1 MDDAR
6 TYSTT
11 MLAVG
16 TASPGTLA
24 DLVEAQTQRTPDAA
38 AVVHDGGLLSY
49 AELDERA
56 NRLARVL
63 LRRGAGP
70 ERVVALALPRSV
82 DIIVAELAVAKS
94 GAAFLP
100 VDPTYPVDRIAFM
113 LADANPVLVLTRSD
127 IDAVAAAV
135 PADVAAV
142 LLDAPDVAAELD
154 QVPGTP
160 VEAAELPAT
169 RHTDQPAYVI
179 YTSGSTGKPKGVV
192 VTHRGLAA
200 FSAAEVEHF
209 RVVEG
214 DRVLEFASPSFD
226 ASVLELCM
234 SLPAGAA
241 LVVPPPGPLL
251 GDALAE
257 VMADR
262 RISHTLIP
270 PVALATMPVVPLP
283 DLRTLVVG
291 GEACTADLVSR
302 WAPGRRL
309 INAYGPTESTVV
321 ATWSEPLEPGQG
333 TPIGRPIRG
342 TTVHLLDDKLA
353 PVPVGEPGELYVAG
367 PSLARGYLGRSA
379 LSAQRFVA
387 NPHGAPGERM
397 YRTGD
402 IARWAADGQLEFV
415 GRADHQVKI
424 RGFRIEPGEIEAVLA
439 DRPEVGGVVV
449 LARED
454 QPGVKRLVAYLTPVA
469 DVASVDV
476 ARLRTAVA
484 EVLPDYMVPAAF
496 VVLERFPLTPN
507 GKLDRAALPS
517 PATGVRRVVGAQ
529 ARTELE
535 QTIAGVWAEV
545 LGVDAVGAHEDFL
558 AVGGDSVLAFRVLS
572 RLRTALG
579 VELSARAVFDTRT
592 VAGLA
597 ELVLDREPGRSC
609 DPVPTVARDEP
620 LPLSLSQRRLWFV
633 DQFDPGG
640 TENNTGI
647 GLRLTGGLDT
657 AALRRALAALVVRH
671 ESLRTTFEAVDGH
684 GTQVVHPTGEL
695 PLREL
700 DLSAVAADERPAALD
715 AVLAEHGAQPFDLRL
730 GPLARVLLVRLD
742 TAEHVLVL
750 HQHHIITDGWSVRIL
765 VDDLLRHYGEYR
777 SGGEPELVA
786 LSVGYPEFAA
796 WQRARLAGGALDED
810 LAYWREQLAGLVPL
824 DLPTDHPRPPVRT
837 AAGAVR
843 RRALP
848 ADLVQRLTEVAREHD
863 ATLFANLV
871 AAVQLLLTRHTGQ
884 RDIALGA
891 ATSGRGRAEWEQ
903 VVGFFVNTVVLR
915 STVDEERPFAEHLAD
930 VRETVLSAFAHDEL
944 PFDRVVELLQP
955 GRDAAASPLVQALV
969 VLQEDWAGSRTAAG
983 LRVEEHDL
991 PRPSARFDLVVEF
1004 WPKDGALNLV
1014 VEYNTDLFDAATVDH
1029 IAARLHVLLEAV
1041 AAAPR
1046 RRMAELGVMPD
1057 DERAL
1062 VLGPWSGTSARPDE
1076 SGVDVSVPAVF
1087 ARVAAATPDEVAV
1100 VAGPVSLTYR
1110 ELDERSDRLAH
1121 RLVAAGVRPED
1132 RVGLLAERSAH
1143 YLVVVLAVLKA
1154 GAAYLPLD
1162 LRAPRSR
1169 LRRLLDEAGVR
1180 LVIRDAGLADLAA
1193 DLHDG
1198 ATLDSAD
1205 LGADAPVGA
1214 PAPRPLPRQLAC
1226 VLYTSGSTGTPKGVA
1241 VTHQDIVRR
1250 VADANFAGGGHARV
1264 LLHSPLAFDASTY
1277 EMWVALLRGGR
1288 VVVAPPVDL
1297 TADVLRRMVAEHG
1310 VTGMWL
1316 TAGLF
1321 RMIARED
1328 PDSLA
1333 GMREVWTGGDVVPG
1347 AAVRR
1352 VLAACPGLVV
1362 SDGYGPTEA
1371 TTFTTLHPMPSVEA
1385 VEDVPPIGRPF
1396 AGMRVFV
1403 LDAGLRPV
1411 PAGVTGELHI
1421 VGDGVA
1427 RGYLGRPGATAERF
1441 VACPFEPGAR
1451 MYRTGDIVRWRHD
1464 GVLCF
1469 IGRTDDQVKIRGF
1482 RVEVGEVEEVV
1493 TRHPGVAEAVVT
1505 AHRPPSGS
1513 SGSARLVCHLV
1524 GEPEVGAPTSAELVA
1539 FLSDELPD
1547 YLIPSSFEVLDAL
1560 PLSQNGKV
1568 DRRALPAPRAG
1579 GPADRAHVAPRTP
1592 AEAALTG
1599 LWAKVLGLD
1608 AVGVTDNFF
1617 ELGGDS
1623 IMSIQVVAEARR
1635 LGMDLTSKD
1644 IFLHQTVAALAPVI
1658 GSTTTSAEQGLVV
1671 GAAPLTPI
1679 QHWFFERHPAGT
1691 ARFSQHLDVELTAGV
1706 DEAALR
1712 AALAA
1717 VLAQHDA
1724 LRTRFDRVDGRWRQ
1738 HNARSEAGQVFTR
1751 LEVADEADTAAARER
1766 LLAELDPVAGP
1777 LLRVALFDRG
1787 ADRAPLLF
1795 LAVHHLVVD
1804 AVSWRILLADL
1815 DTGYRQAAAGRPVDL
1830 GEKSTS
1836 FQAWARRLTEHVADG
1851 GFDHETDHW
1860 TAVSP
1865 AGVADLPT
1873 DGAGAN
1879 TVASTRSV
1887 TVRLDRD
1894 ETRALLNRVPSVYR
1908 THVNEVLLA
1917 ALGQVLA
1924 DWTRAPRVLVDLE
1937 GHGREDL
1944 FDDVDL
1950 SRTVGWFTTLFP
1962 VALDLSGSREPGA
1975 LLKSVKEQVRAV
1987 PGRGVGHGALRYLGD
2002 RATGAAQAQV
2012 SFNYLGQYAAAGP
2025 VDGLYSAPAGPLG
2038 LDEDPTATRAHK
2050 LEVVG
2055 RADRSGLEFTWFHS
2069 AALHDTETVR
2079 ALAEG
2084 MLTRL
2089 RELVAHCADP
2099 GAGGCTPSD
2108 FPLARLDQAAVD
2120 RIVGTGR
2127 EVEDVYPLTPM
2138 QSGMLFH
2145 SLAQEGEG
2153 LYLEQVTCTLAG
2165 VGDPGLLAEAWQRV
2179 VDRTPVLRTAVAWE
2193 GLAEPVQ
2200 VVHRAVRVPVAH
2212 EDWTARPEPWREQ
2225 RLAELLAQDRGD
2237 ELDFTRPPLVR
2248 LRLAR
2253 LSADEVRVVWTFHHL
2268 LLDGWSVFRVL
2279 TDVFAEHARLT
2290 GHPGAGDPVPRRPF
2304 RDYVAWLDR
2313 QDRDAARQHWH
2324 GLLSG
2329 LTEPTPLP
2337 VDRPAATTH
2346 GQRSTERLTVQLSE
2360 RTTER
2365 VAELGRANRLTAN
2378 AVVQGAWALLLADCG
2393 GQREVCFGSTISG
2406 RPDELPGVDE
2416 IIGICIN
2423 TMPVL
2428 VDADPNARLVPWLQ
2442 RLQLAQVESRR
2453 FGYLPLSGLRAL
2465 SGVTGRA
2472 NLFDSLVVFEN
2483 YPIDEQA
2490 AAEHGLRLGDMRAV
2504 ETTNYPMSVIVY
2516 PGPRLTFAFTYD
2528 PAVFDAATVEELGA
2542 RLGAVLDAVVT
2553 DPYQSLRTLL
2563 GSLGE
2568 PMRRTGA
2575 VSGALAAPAAE
2586 PGPAVAHQEP
2596 RTITETLIAEIWGE
2610 VLGVNQVGVDDEF
2623 FALGGDSIL
2632 SLHVTTMVRETFDI
2646 DISLREVIGC
2656 HTVAALARAV
2666 EESVLSELESAA
2678 AGDERD

>member
-1 MDDAR
+1 MRDAR
-6 TYSTT
+6 TYPTT
-11 MLAVG
+11 TLAG
-16 TASPGTLA
+16 DHASPGTLA
-24 DLVEAQTQRTPDAA
+24 DLVEAQTRRTPDAA
-38 AVVHDGGLLSY
+38 AVIHDGGQLSY
-49 AELDERA
+49 AELDDRA
-56 NRLARVL
+56 NRLARAL

-70 ERVVALALPRSV
+70 ERIVALALPRSV

-100 VDPTYPVDRIAFM
+100 VDPTYPADRIAFM
-113 LADANPVLVLTRSD
+113 LDDARPVLVLTRSD
-127 IDAVAAAV
+127 VASSV
-135 PADVAAV
+135 PADVTAV
-142 LLDAPDVAAELD
+142 LVDADDVRAELD
-154 QVPGTP
+154 RTPGTP
-160 VEAAELPAT
+160 VEDAELPAG
-169 RHTDQPAYVI
+169 RHPAQPAYLI

-192 VTHRGLAA
+192 VTHRGLAS
-200 FSAAEVEHF
+200 FSAAEIEHF
-209 RVVEG
+209 GVVEG

-257 VMADR
+257 VMADGE
-262 RISHTLIP
+262 ISHTLIP

-283 DLRTLVVG
+283 GLRTLIVG
-291 GEACTADLVSR
+291 GEACTADLVNR
-302 WAPGRRL
+302 WAPGRRM

-321 ATWSEPLEPGQG
+321 ATWSEPLEPGRG
-333 TPIGRPIRG
+333 TPIGRPIRD
-342 TTVHLLDDKLA
+342 TEVHLLDDKLA
-353 PVPVGEPGELYVAG
+353 PVPVGSPGELYVAG

-379 LSAQRFVA
+379 LTAQRFVA

-402 IARWAADGQLEFV
+402 IARWGADGQLEFV

-439 DRPEVGGVVV
+439 ERPGISAAVVV
-449 LARED
+449 PRED
-454 QPGVKRLVAYLTPVA
+454 QPGVKRLVAYVTPVG

-476 ARLRTAVA
+476 AGLRAA
-484 EVLPDYMVPAAF
+484 AAAALPDYMVPAAF

-517 PATGVRRVVGAQ
+517 PASGTRRVTGDL
-529 ARTELE
+529 ARTDLE
-535 QTIAGVWAEV
+535 RTIAGVWADV

-558 AVGGDSVLAFRVLS
+558 AVGGDSVQAFRVLA
-572 RLRTALG
+572 RLRSALG

-597 ELVLDREPGRSC
+597 ELVAGGAATRSGG
-609 DPVPTVARDEP
+609 VIPTVARDEP
-620 LPLSLSQRRLWFV
+620 LPLSSAQRRLWFV
-633 DQFDPGG
+633 DQFAPGG

-647 GLRLTGGLDT
+647 GLRLTGALDT
-657 AALRRALAALVVRH
+657 AALGRALAELVRGH
-671 ESLRTTFEAVDGH
+671 ESLRTTFESADGH
-684 GTQVVHPTGEL
+684 GVQVVHPSGHL
-695 PLREL
+695 PLREV
-700 DLSAVAADERPAALD
+700 DLSAVPAAERPAALE
-715 AVLAEHGAQPFDLRL
+715 AVLAEHGAQPFDLGT
-730 GPLARVLLVRLD
+730 GPLARALLVRLD
-742 TAEHVLVL
+742 AAEHVFAL

-765 VDDLLRHYGEYR
+765 ID
-777 SGGEPELVA
+777 ELVDLYGA
-786 LSVGYPEFAA
+786 FRLGEEPAPVRRAVDYADFAA
-796 WQRARLAGGALDED
+796 WQRGRLDDGTLDED

-824 DLPTDHPRPPVRT
+824 DLPTDRPRPPVRT
-837 AAGAVR
+837 SAGAIR

-848 ADLVQRLTEVAREHD
+848 ADLVERLTSVAREND

-884 RDIALGA
+884 RDIAVGA

-915 STVDEERPFAEHLAD
+915 STVDEERSFSDHLAR

-944 PFDRVVELLQP
+944 PFDRLVDLLQP
-955 GRDAAASPLVQALV
+955 ERDAAASPLVQALV
-969 VLQEDWAGSRTAAG
+969 VLQEDWAGSRAAAG
-983 LRVEEHDL
+983 LDIEEQDL

-1014 VEYNTDLFDAATVDH
+1014 VEYNTDLFDAATVDR
-1029 IAARLHVLLEAV
+1029 IAGRLHVLLEAV
-1041 AAAPR
+1041 AAAPQ

-1057 DERAL
+1057 DERAQI
-1062 VLGPWSGTSARPDE
+1062 LGPWSGSSPEPDE
-1076 SGVDVSVPAVF
+1076 SSVDVSVPAVF
-1087 ARVAAATPDEVAV
+1087 SRVAAATPDEVAV
-1100 VAGPVSLTYR
+1100 VGDSGSLTYR

-1180 LVIRDAGLADLAA
+1180 LVIRDAALADVAA

-1198 ATLDSAD
+1198 PTLDSAD
-1205 LGADAPVGA
+1205 TGADVPVGA
-1214 PAPRPLPRQLAC
+1214 PGTRPLPRQLAC

-1250 VADANFAGGGHARV
+1250 VADAHFSGGGHERV

-1333 GMREVWTGGDVVPG
+1333 GMRQVWTGGDVVPG

-1362 SDGYGPTEA
+1362 ADGYGPTEA
-1371 TTFTTLHPMPSVEA
+1371 TTFTTLHPMPSVDA

-1396 AGMRVFV
+1396 TGMRIFV
-1403 LDAGLRPV
+1403 LDANLRPV
-1411 PAGVTGELHI
+1411 PAGVTGELYI
-1421 VGDGVA
+1421 TGDGVA

-1451 MYRTGDIVRWRHD
+1451 MYRTGDLVRWRGD

-1469 IGRTDDQVKIRGF
+1469 VGRTDDQVKIRGF

-1493 TRHPGVAEAVVT
+1493 TRHPAVAEAVVT
-1505 AHRPPSGS
+1505 AHRQPDA
-1513 SGSARLVCHLV
+1513 SARLVCHLV
-1524 GEPEVGAPTSAELVA
+1524 FEPGEQAPMPAELVA
-1539 FLSDELPD
+1539 FLADELPD
-1547 YLIPSSFEVLDAL
+1547 YLIPSSFEVLSAL

-1568 DRRALPAPRAG
+1568 DRRALPAPRAVG
-1579 GPADRAHVAPRTP
+1579 AVDRAHVAPRTP
-1592 AEAALTG
+1592 AEEALAG

-1644 IFLHQTVAALAPVI
+1644 IFLHQTVAALAPVV

-1691 ARFSQHLDVELTAGV
+1691 TRFSQYLDVELTPGV

-1724 LRTRFDRVDGRWRQ
+1724 LRIRFDREQGGWRQ
-1738 HNARSEAGQVFTR
+1738 YNAPSEAGQVFAR
-1751 LEVADEADTAAARER
+1751 VEVADEAGTAAAKER

-1777 LLRVALFDRG
+1777 LLRVALLDRG
-1787 ADRAPLLF
+1787 ADRVPLLF

-1804 AVSWRILLADL
+1804 AVSWRVLLADL

-1836 FQAWARRLTEHVADG
+1836 FQAWARRLTEHTASG
-1851 GFDHETDHW
+1851 GFDSELDHW
-1860 TAVSP
+1860 AAVCPGAEP
-1865 AGVADLPT
+1865 ALPT
-1873 DGAGAN
+1873 DGTGAN

-1908 THVNEVLLA
+1908 TQINEVLLT
-1917 ALGQVLA
+1917 ALGQALA
-1924 DWTRAPRVLVDLE
+1924 DWTGSPRVLVDLE
-1937 GHGREDL
+1937 GHGREEL

-1962 VALDLSGSREPGA
+1962 VALDLSGSQEPGA

-2002 RATGAAQAQV
+2002 RTTGTGQAQV
-2012 SFNYLGQYAAAGP
+2012 SFNYLGQFDTAGV

-2038 LDEDPTATRAHK
+2038 LDEDPAATRAHQ

-2069 AALHDTETVR
+2069 AELHDGETVR
-2079 ALAEG
+2079 ALAEA
-2084 MLTRL
+2084 MLARL
-2089 RELVAHCADP
+2089 RALVAHCAEP

-2127 EVEDVYPLTPM
+2127 TVEDVYPLTPM

-2165 VGDPGLLAEAWQRV
+2165 VGDPALLADAWQRV

-2193 GLAEPVQ
+2193 NLPEPVQ
-2200 VVHRAVRVPVAH
+2200 VVHRSGRVPVAH
-2212 EDWTARPEPWREQ
+2212 EDWTAQPEPWREQ
-2225 RLAELLAQDRGD
+2225 RLGELLAQDRGD
-2237 ELDFTRPPLVR
+2237 ELDFTAPPLMR
-2248 LRLAR
+2248 LRIAR

-2290 GHPGAGDPVPRRPF
+2290 GHPGAGDPVLRRPF
-2304 RDYVAWLDR
+2304 RDYVAWLGR
-2313 QDRDAARQHWH
+2313 QDRDAAREHWS

-2337 VDRPAATTH
+2337 VDRVATTSH
-2346 GQRSTERLTVQLSE
+2346 GQRSTERITVRLSE
-2360 RTTER
+2360 STSER
-2365 VAELGRANRLTAN
+2365 VAELGRANRLTGN
-2378 AVVQGAWALLLADCG
+2378 AVVQGAWALLLADCA
-2393 GQREVCFGSTISG
+2393 GQQKVCFGSTVSG

-2428 VDADPNARLVPWLQ
+2428 AEADPRARLVPWLQ

-2453 FGYLPLSGLRAL
+2453 FGYVPLNQLRGL

-2483 YPIDEQA
+2483 YPIDDQA
-2490 AAEHGLRLGDMRAV
+2490 AAEHGLRLGDVRAV

-2516 PGPRLTFAFTYD
+2516 PGDQLTFAFTYD
-2528 PAVFDAATVEELGA
+2528 PAVFDAATVEEMGR
-2542 RLGAVLDAVVT
+2542 RLGVLLDAAVT

-2563 GSLGE
+2563 DSLGE
-2568 PMRRTGA
+2568 PMR
-2575 VSGALAAPAAE
+2575 PAAT
-2586 PGPAVAHQEP
+2586 GNGVAVFADEQVTVARHQAP
-2596 RTITETLIAEIWGE
+2596 RTITETLIAEIWTE
-2610 VLGVNQVGVDDEF
+2610 VLAVDEVGVDDEF

-2632 SLHVTTMVRETFDI
+2632 SLHVTTKVRETFDV

-2666 EESVLSELESAA
+2666 EESILSELESAA
-2678 AGDERD
+2678 AGDERN